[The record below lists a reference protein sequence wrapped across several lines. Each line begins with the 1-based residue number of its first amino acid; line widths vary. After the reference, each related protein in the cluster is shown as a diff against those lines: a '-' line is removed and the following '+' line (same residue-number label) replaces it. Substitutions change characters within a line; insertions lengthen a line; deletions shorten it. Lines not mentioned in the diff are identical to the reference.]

1 VRRELIVEHSPQ
13 SIYAEQY
20 RTLRNNIYFSNIDK
34 KLKVIQITSSVP
46 SEGKTTTICNLAVV
60 FAQNDK
66 KILIIDADLRKPTV
80 HKKFLI
86 SNDKGLSNI
95 VVGEST
101 FEEVVQKDIY
111 PGVDAITSGPIPP
124 NPSELLH
131 SEGFIKILE
140 THKNEYD
147 FILIDSPPV
156 APISDAKSIA
166 QHSNGIVFVCDIS
179 KTSGESIKIAK
190 KELEKV
196 NKNILGVVCNKLSKK
211 NQNRYNYYQY
221 QYQYEYK
228 EGNS

>member
-1 VRRELIVEHSPQ
+1 MRRELIVEFSPQ

-34 KLKVIQITSSVP
+34 KLKIIQVTSSVP
-46 SEGKTTTICNLAVV
+46 SEGKTTTISNLAVV
-60 FAQNDK
+60 FAQNEK
-66 KILIIDADLRKPTV
+66 KILLIDADLRKPTV

-95 VVGEST
+95 IVGESIFT
-101 FEEVVQKDIY
+101 EVVQRNVY
-111 PGVDAITSGPIPP
+111 PGVDIVTSGPIPP

-131 SEGFIKILE
+131 SEGFHALIE
-140 THKNEYD
+140 DSKNNYD

-166 QHSNGIVFVCDIS
+166 QYSSGIVFVCDIS
-179 KTSGESIKIAK
+179 KTSAVSIKAAK

-196 NKNILGVVCNKLSKK
+196 NKNILGVVINKLTKK

-221 QYQYEYK
+221 QYDYN
-228 EGNS
+228 EGK